1 MERVAEEPQMK
12 AVDTNVLVRYVV
24 RDDPQQFAKAA
35 AFLEQR
41 TPNDPAFVSLVVLV
55 ELVWALRRRYRYSR
69 EQVHSLVLALLET
82 AEITFEEEQ
91 FLSTLINGNK
101 QTRGDIADH
110 LIAFSAARAGA
121 AFTATFDR
129 QAAKVIPS
137 MELLA

>member
-1 MERVAEEPQMK
+1 MK

-24 RDDPQQFAKAA
+24 RDDPRQFAKAA

-101 QTRGDIADH
+101 FTRGDIADH
-110 LIAFSAARAGA
+110 LIAFSAARTGA
-121 AFTATFDR
+121 ASTVTFDR
-129 QAAKVIPS
+129 EAAKVIPS